1 MDKQRYV
8 LINGEKVY
16 VTVEVY
22 YAYYRPVWREAKQRN
37 VRADM
42 ECSLN
47 ALTDSGFEAVSD
59 EAPVDEIV
67 WEKLLSDKLCSVL
80 AELTEDEQILIHAL
94 YVEGK
99 SERELSKETN
109 VPHQTIHSRK
119 NAMLKKLKL
128 LLENF

>member
-22 YAYYRPVWREAKQRN
+22 YAYYRPAWREAKQRN
-37 VRADM
+37 VRTDM
-42 ECSLN
+42 ECSLD
-47 ALTDSGFEAVSD
+47 ALTDSGFEVVSD

-80 AELTEDEQILIHAL
+80 AELTEDEQVLIDRFFHQQQ
-94 YVEGK
+94 
-99 SERELSKETN
+99 SEREIATELGIPRNTL
-109 VPHQTIHSRK
+109 VYRK
-119 NAMLKKLKL
+119 NKLLAKLKKLFEK
-128 LLENF
+128 F

>member
-1 MDKQRYV
+1 
-8 LINGEKVY
+8 
-16 VTVEVY
+16 
-22 YAYYRPVWREAKQRN
+22 
-37 VRADM
+37 M
-42 ECSLN
+42 ECSLDVLKDN
-47 ALTDSGFEAVSD
+47 GFEAVSD

-67 WEKLLSDKLCSVL
+67 WDKLLTDKLHLVM
-80 AELTEDEQILIHAL
+80 AELTEDERILIHAL